1 MVMKNIKSLTQKH
14 KELMAARPSPP
25 EVTRNLN
32 EWLRIELTYTS
43 NAIEGNTLSRA
54 ETAVVLEKGL
64 TISGKPLKDHLE
76 ATNHAAAYDWVMG
89 LVKKKP
95 HQIDEKTILEI
106 HRLVLKG
113 IHDDAAGRYRNVPVR
128 IAGSTVILPNAAK
141 VPALMADLF
150 AWIASKPSIHPVELA
165 AQAHYRLVT
174 IHPFTDGNGRTAR
187 LLMNLVLMQS
197 GYPPAIIRPKD
208 RLRYIRD
215 LEQAQL
221 GGSIDDF
228 NNFIGEA
235 AERSLDIYLKALH
248 QEASPIQVK
257 GKSGPLMKI
266 GELAKRTGETVPT
279 LRFWLKEGLI
289 SCAQRTESGYQLFDK
304 TMIARAKQIRALQ
317 ERRLTLSEIGE
328 RVAKSGTREKD

>member
-1 MVMKNIKSLTQKH
+1 MVMKNIKALTQKQ
-14 KELMAARPSPP
+14 KTLTAARPLPA

-32 EWLRIELTYTS
+32 EWLRVELTYTS

-76 ATNHAAAYDWVMG
+76 ATNHAAAYDWVMS
-89 LVKKKP
+89 LIKKKT
-95 HQIDEKTILEI
+95 HQIDEATILEI

-113 IHDDAAGRYRNVPVR
+113 IHDDAAGQYRDLPVR

-141 VPALMADLF
+141 VAALMKQLATWL
-150 AWIASKPSIHPVELA
+150 ASKPNLHPVELA

-187 LLMNLVLMQS
+187 LLMNLILMQS

-208 RLRYIRD
+208 RLRYIRG

-228 NNFIGEA
+228 EDFIGEA
-235 AERSLDIYLKALH
+235 AERSLDIYLKALDKNT
-248 QEASPIQVK
+248 SPIQMK
-257 GKSGPLMKI
+257 PKAGSLIKI
-266 GELAKRTGETVPT
+266 GELAKQTGETAAT

-289 SCAQRTESGYQLFDK
+289 ACAQRTESGYQLFDK
-304 TMIARAKQIRALQ
+304 TMIARAKQIRTLQ
-317 ERRLTLSEIGE
+317 VKRLTLSEI
-328 RVAKSGTREKD
+328 SEKLIKADVQEE

>member
-1 MVMKNIKSLTQKH
+1 MKNIKALTQKH
-14 KELMAARPSPP
+14 KTLMAARPLPL

-32 EWLRIELTYTS
+32 EWLRVELTYTS

-89 LVKKKP
+89 LIKKKP

-113 IHDDAAGRYRNVPVR
+113 IHDDAAGRYRDLPVR

-141 VPALMADLF
+141 VPVLMKQLS
-150 AWIASKPSIHPVELA
+150 AWLASKPDIHPVELA

-187 LLMNLVLMQS
+187 LLMNLILMQS

-208 RLRYIRD
+208 RLRYISG

-228 NNFIGEA
+228 DNFIGEA
-235 AERSLDIYLKALH
+235 TERSLDIYLKALD
-248 QEASPIQVK
+248 QEAPPILVNA
-257 GKSGPLMKI
+257 KSGRLMKI
-266 GELAKRTGETVPT
+266 GELAKQTGETVPT
-279 LRFWLKEGLI
+279 LRFWLKEGLL

-304 TMIARAKQIRALQ
+304 TMIARAKQIRLLQ
-317 ERRLTLSEIGE
+317 EKRLTLSEISE
-328 RVAKSGTREKD
+328 RLIKGNVQEE

>member
-1 MVMKNIKSLTQKH
+1 MKNIKTLSQKH
-14 KELMAARPSPP
+14 KELMAARPLPP

-32 EWLRIELTYTS
+32 EWLRVELTYTS

-89 LVKKKP
+89 LIKKKP

-113 IHDDAAGRYRNVPVR
+113 IHDDVAGRYRDVPVR

-141 VPALMADLF
+141 VPVLMRELSTWLAN
-150 AWIASKPSIHPVELA
+150 KPDIHPVELA

-187 LLMNLVLMQS
+187 LLMNLILIQS

-208 RLRYIRD
+208 RLRYIRG

-221 GGSIDDF
+221 GGSIEDFDD
-228 NNFIGEA
+228 FIGEA
-235 AERSLDIYLKALH
+235 AERSLDIYLKALDKDDL
-248 QEASPIQVK
+248 PIQVK
-257 GKSGPLMKI
+257 AKSGRLMKI
-266 GELAKRTGETVPT
+266 GELAKQTGETVPT
-279 LRFWLKEGLI
+279 LRFWLKEGLLA
-289 SCAQRTESGYQLFDK
+289 CAQRTESGYQLFDK
-304 TMIARAKQIRALQ
+304 TMIARAKHIRTLQ
-317 ERRLTLSEIGE
+317 ERRLTLSEISE
-328 RVAKSGTREKD
+328 RLTKADVQEE